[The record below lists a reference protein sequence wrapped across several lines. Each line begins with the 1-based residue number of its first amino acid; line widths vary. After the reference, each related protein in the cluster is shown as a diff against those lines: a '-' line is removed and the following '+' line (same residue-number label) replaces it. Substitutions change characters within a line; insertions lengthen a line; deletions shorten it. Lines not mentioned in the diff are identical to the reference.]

1 MMKHFQPPYHLLSF
15 PSSPLNTHTNL
26 PFFSLLPST
35 VIMFPGLM
43 HQKLSPILA
52 KPLQHNALN
61 TIFCQALAV
70 SFASHESIRKHSSR
84 RVRISMNEGFILQKA
99 IFSCKF
105 SIFIIYACA
114 KCAPLIQ
121 YRQIILTGFQKSLL
135 GYDWDLGGK

>member
-1 MMKHFQPPYHLLSF
+1 MYPSIYFPGGAKDDETFPTSLSF
-15 PSSPLNTHTNL
+15 TFLPLLSSPLNTHTNL
-26 PFFSLLPST
+26 PFFLLLPST
-35 VIMFPGLM
+35 VIMFPGPM
-43 HQKLSPILA
+43 HQKLSPILP
-52 KPLQHNALN
+52 KTLQHDALN

-105 SIFIIYACA
+105 SICIIYACA

-121 YRQIILTGFQKSLL
+121 YR
-135 GYDWDLGGK
+135 